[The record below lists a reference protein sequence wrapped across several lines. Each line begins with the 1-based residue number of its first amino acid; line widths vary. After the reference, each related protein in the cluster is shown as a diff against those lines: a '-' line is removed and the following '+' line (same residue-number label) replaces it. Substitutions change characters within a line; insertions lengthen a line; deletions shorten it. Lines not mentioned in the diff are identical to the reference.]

1 MNKVADNNV
10 LLVVDDDSE
19 NIQIVNSILGDKYK
33 VRVAMNGVKALELA
47 KVEPS
52 PSLILL
58 DVIMPYMDGYEVCSQ
73 LKTDPKTRDIPVI
86 FLTGK
91 TEVADETRGFEVGA
105 VDYIHKPFSPPIVTA
120 RVRTHLML
128 REAHETVARQLSTM
142 NSELE
147 MARQVQLSILPN
159 EIPLLSGLEIAARYL
174 PMSSVAG
181 DFYDFLVLDDKH
193 MGILIADVSGHG
205 LPSALIASMLQSA
218 LAWQATHASDP
229 AQVLSG
235 LNRAINGK
243 FQSHFVT
250 AAYLFVDIEKG
261 TVNYA
266 GAAHP
271 PILLWQSKTGRAIE
285 CVENGLMLGPF
296 ANATYSSVT
305 FSLEPGDRI
314 ALFTDGILEA
324 NNSSG
329 AEFGIDRVRQ
339 MLESKHDM
347 PLGRFADSLLY
358 ALSSWSEDAIGPR
371 QSDDIT
377 LLVVDFKAIRAAHSA
392 TDFSNGTQEGGVSPR
407 VPG

>member
-1 MNKVADNNV
+1 MNKVADKNV
-10 LLVVDDDSE
+10 LLLVDDDSE
-19 NIQIVNSILGDKYK
+19 NVQIVNSILGDTYK
-33 VRVAMNGVKALELA
+33 VRVAMNGLKALEQA

-52 PSLILL
+52 PRLILL
-58 DVIMPYMDGYEVCSQ
+58 DVIMPYMDGYEVCSR
-73 LKTDPKTRDIPVI
+73 LKMDPKTRDIPVI

-120 RVRTHLML
+120 RVRTHLLL
-128 REAHETVARQLSTM
+128 REAHETVARQLLTM
-142 NSELE
+142 NCELE
-147 MARQVQLSILPN
+147 MAREVQLSILPS
-159 EIPLLSGLEIAARYL
+159 EIPRLSGLEIAARYL

-193 MGILIADVSGHG
+193 AGILIADVSGHG

-243 FQSHFVT
+243 FQRHFVT
-250 AAYLFVDIEKG
+250 AAYLFVDTEKG
-261 TVNYA
+261 TASYA
-266 GAAHP
+266 AAAHP
-271 PILLWQSKTGRAIE
+271 PMLLRQCKIGRAIE
-285 CVENGLMLGPF
+285 CTENGLMLGPF
-296 ANATYSSVT
+296 SDPIYSSVT
-305 FSLEPGDRI
+305 LSLEPGDRI
-314 ALFTDGILEA
+314 TLFTDGLLEVKNPA
-324 NNSSG
+324 G
-329 AEFGIDRVRQ
+329 AEFGVDGVRHI
-339 MLESKHDM
+339 LESRHDL

-377 LLVVDFKAIRAAHSA
+377 LLAIDFH
-392 TDFSNGTQEGGVSPR
+392 GSPR
-407 VPG
+407 